1 MKKII
6 LEIARWAAVLAAVIS
21 LVSMFGGDPVS
32 DADPAAV
39 EEAVVAQLD
48 MSQVLEGDNQM
59 IKRLYGLDPA
69 AYEAC
74 VLYYPGTNMVAEE
87 LLIVKLADTAQQDT
101 VRAAV
106 EARLETQK
114 TTFDGYGVEQYDMLT
129 NHTVLEVRGNW
140 VLFAVNAKS
149 QAALEAFLAAL

>member
-1 MKKII
+1 MIF
-6 LEIARWAAVLAAVIS
+6 EIARWAAVVAAVVS
-21 LVSMFGGDPVS
+21 LVLMFGGDPIS

-39 EEAVVAQLD
+39 QEAVTARLD
-48 MSQVLEGDNQM
+48 MTQVLEGDNQM

-87 LLIVKLADTAQQDT
+87 LLIVKLTDTAQQEE
-101 VRAAV
+101 VSAAIA
-106 EARLETQK
+106 ARLETQK

-129 NHTVLEVRGNW
+129 NHAVVEVRGNL
-140 VLFAVNAKS
+140 VFFAVNANAG
-149 QAALEAFLAAL
+149 AALQAFLDAL